1 MEQFR
6 EEYEVGS
13 GEIMSGSGCVEENM
27 LQSTGVWVQLEWLNM
42 KHII

>member
-6 EEYEVGS
+6 EEYELGG

-27 LQSTGVWVQLEWLNM
+27 LKSL
-42 KHII
+42 